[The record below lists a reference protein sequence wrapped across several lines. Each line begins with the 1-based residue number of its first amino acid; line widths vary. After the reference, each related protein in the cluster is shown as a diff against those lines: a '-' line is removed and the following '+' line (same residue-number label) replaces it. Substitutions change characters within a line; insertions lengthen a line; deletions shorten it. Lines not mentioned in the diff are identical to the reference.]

1 MSCEI
6 EDFVTGATIIIY
18 LFLWVLVR
26 FLFFVLRLH
35 CLPCFFGV
43 GRFHMTLPPIHMPS
57 PPSFFRFFFPL
68 FLPSHALRRT
78 ACRLVVRFQMTLMSS
93 LQTRLRNFR
102 GHLEAEE
109 EASVK
114 VRGLHVPQY

>member
-1 MSCEI
+1 
-6 EDFVTGATIIIY
+6 
-18 LFLWVLVR
+18 
-26 FLFFVLRLH
+26 
-35 CLPCFFGV
+35 
-43 GRFHMTLPPIHMPS
+43 MTLPRIHMPR
-57 PPSFFRFFFPL
+57 PPSFFFF
-68 FLPSHALRRT
+68 FLPSRALRRI
-78 ACRLVVRFQMTLMSS
+78 ACRLVIGFQMTLMSS